1 MNFMNLDTNA
11 IYDQLSKIEVHLE
24 RQNTYNR
31 DYIDH
36 KMIECDAARDVLD
49 KINTKVTHELTNL
62 EIHHSILEE
71 EFNNKK
77 RNELTNNNEVLK
89 KYNTGKE
96 REAAVE
102 LILNKELSEISK
114 FSRKIL
120 ALKNLS
126 GVIKTKQSIMTT
138 KLRNLQDQF
147 RMMCEY
153 LKANVGSA
161 NPNANDPTVQRMAK
175 IYGELDKLAEDSSEF
190 NTENVE
196 DTDTTEETIEQESN
210 VEDNSVPGNSQ
221 TPAENDAV
229 EVETSDIDD
238 TITNPPVTD
247 VELVIDTSADV
258 DISGIDLGNN
268 DSVESSDASVE
279 VEEDKTTSTEG
290 ENSEQAETSSN
301 EEEESSEL
309 DMDSVLDGI
318 GTVSEEVSDVTTE
331 SDTAGE
337 GITLEDVL
345 TTQKDEVISDE
356 PTTKQKVKE
365 EPAPKIVKSQSKG
378 EKSKKKVVEDSASVS
393 SNVDIDNILDD
404 LSNM

>member
-1 MNFMNLDTNA
+1 MNLDTNA
-11 IYDQLSKIEVHLE
+11 IYDQLSKIEVQLE

-49 KINTKVTHELTNL
+49 KLNTKVTHELTNL

-102 LILNKELSEISK
+102 LILIKDLTEINK

-161 NPNANDPTVQRMAK
+161 NPNDDDPTVQRMAK
-175 IYGELDKLAEDSSEF
+175 IYGELDKLAEDSNEFSSEY
-190 NTENVE
+190 VE
-196 DTDTTEETIEQESN
+196 EIDTAQDSSI
-210 VEDNSVPGNSQ
+210 EDNSVPGNSQ

-229 EVETSDIDD
+229 EVETSDIDIGD
-238 TITNPPVTD
+238 SVTNSSVTEVD
-247 VELVIDTSADV
+247 AAIDTSADV

-268 DSVESSDASVE
+268 DTVESSDASVE

-290 ENSEQAETSSN
+290 ENSEQTETSSDE
-301 EEEESSEL
+301 EEEESSDL

-318 GTVSEEVSDVTTE
+318 GTETEVIDVTTE
-331 SDTAGE
+331 SDTSE
-337 GITLEDVL
+337 EVVTLEDVL
-345 TTQKDEVISDE
+345 TSQKDEVVSKE
-356 PTTKQKVKE
+356 PSTKQKVKE
-365 EPAPKIVKSQSKG
+365 EPTPKVVKNQSKS
-378 EKSKKKVVEDSASVS
+378 EKSKKKVVEDAASVS